1 MKTSKLLLLGA
12 SALSCATVSQAAT
25 SVDAKFLATQHIVL
39 QGDLVSAQRVT
50 DKAGEHL
57 LVLSRKQASDAFKLN
72 ASYFTRGQ
80 TGWRQEWDI
89 RDGVDCPGLDS
100 DAGFFPAAVTF
111 TDLNHD
117 GRMEVTVSY
126 RTFCGGGVDPYV
138 VKVILR
144 DGATKLAIRG
154 ESLVRFPGQ
163 PPFGG
168 EHKHDKAL
176 LSPIYAAYKQ
186 HLDQVWKTVSA
197 DNRK

>member
-1 MKTSKLLLLGA
+1 MKTPKLLLLGA
-12 SALSCATVSQAAT
+12 SALSCAAASQAAT
-25 SVDAKFLATQHIVL
+25 SVDANFLAREHIEV
-39 QGDLVSAQRVT
+39 QGDLVSAKRVM

-57 LVLSRKQASDAFKLN
+57 LVLSRKQANDAFKLN

-89 RDGVDCPGLDS
+89 RDGVDCAGLDS

-168 EHKHDKAL
+168 GHKHDKAL
-176 LSPIYAAYKQ
+176 LSPVYAAYKQ

>member
-1 MKTSKLLLLGA
+1 M
-12 SALSCATVSQAAT
+12 QAAT
-25 SVDAKFLATQHIVL
+25 PVDANFLATQHIAV
-39 QGDLVSAQRVT
+39 QGDLIGAHRLT
-50 DKAGEHL
+50 DKAGEHV
-57 LVLSRKQASDAFKLN
+57 LVLSRKQATDSFKLN
-72 ASYFTRGQ
+72 ASYFTRGE
-80 TGWRQEWDI
+80 TGWKQEWDI
-89 RDGVDCPGLDS
+89 RDGVDCPGLDA
-100 DAGFFPAAVTF
+100 DAGFFPAATTF

-176 LSPIYAAYKQ
+176 LSPAYAAYKQ
-186 HLDQVWKTVSA
+186 HLDRVWTTVSA